1 MDEKALLTLWN
12 EKRMQIIIA
21 QLAPALV
28 LIAVFV
34 LAAQGT
40 FETANDPARYLVI
53 AVAAI
58 TGILAMIS
66 QIAVIRE
73 AEALL
78 TDLGAIENAS
88 VLSKKVAASKNFL
101 SITLVVIIGVGLII
115 FALIVWSVLSKAA

>member
-1 MDEKALLTLWN
+1 MDERALLGLWN

-21 QLAPALV
+21 QIAPALV

-40 FETANDPARYLVI
+40 FVEASDPARYLAI

-73 AEALL
+73 AEALM
-78 TDLGAIENAS
+78 TDLGKIQGSS
-88 VLSKKVAASKNFL
+88 VLAQKVASSKSFL
-101 SITLVVIIGVGLII
+101 KLTLAAIIALGLII
-115 FALIVWSVLSKAA
+115 FALVVWSVFA

>member
-1 MDEKALLTLWN
+1 MDEKTLLSLWN

-21 QLAPALV
+21 QIAPALV
-28 LIAVFV
+28 LIAVIV

-40 FETANDPARYLVI
+40 FASASNPSKYLVI

-73 AEALL
+73 AEALVA
-78 TDLGAIENAS
+78 DLGKLQNAS
-88 VLSKKVAASKNFL
+88 DLSKKVAASKSFL
-101 SITLVVIIGVGLII
+101 TITLVAIIGLGLII
-115 FALIVWSVLSKAA
+115 FGLIVWSVFG

>member
-1 MDEKALLTLWN
+1 MDERALLSLWN

-21 QLAPALV
+21 QIAPALV

-40 FETANDPARYLVI
+40 FADASDPARYLAI

-73 AEALL
+73 AEALMD
-78 TDLGAIENAS
+78 DLGKIQNAS
-88 VLSKKVAASKNFL
+88 ALSQKVAASKSFL
-101 SITLVVIIGVGLII
+101 KLTLVAIIGLGLII
-115 FALIVWSVLSKAA
+115 FALVVWSVFS

>member
-1 MDEKALLTLWN
+1 MDEKALLSLWN
-12 EKRMQIIIA
+12 EKRMQIIVA
-21 QLAPALV
+21 QIAPALV

-40 FETANDPARYLVI
+40 FASAGDPAKYLVI

-73 AEALL
+73 AEAL
-78 TDLGAIENAS
+78 TSDLGKIDNAS
-88 VLSKKVAASKNFL
+88 QIAKKVAASKSFL
-101 SITLVVIIGVGLII
+101 TLTLVAIVVLGLII
-115 FALIVWSVLSKAA
+115 FGLIVWAVLGS

>member
-1 MDEKALLTLWN
+1 MDEKALLRLWN

-21 QLAPALV
+21 QIAPALV
-28 LIAVFV
+28 LIAVIV

-40 FETANDPARYLVI
+40 FATASDPSKYLVI

-73 AEALL
+73 AEALV
-78 TDLGAIENAS
+78 TDLGKLQDAS
-88 VLSKKVAASKNFL
+88 NLSKKVAESKSFL
-101 SITLVVIIGVGLII
+101 TVTLVAIIGLGLII
-115 FALIVWSVLSKAA
+115 FGLIVWSVFG